1 MGRAYMRLF
10 GAIFRA
16 LWVVVVAAI
25 PSLLLPSASQGA
37 VEFALII
44 GAIIGMFT
52 FFEYGSTTPGFVDF
66 RYAPPYNRFR
76 AFTIAMQVVTITL
89 VCRAVELGL
98 SDSVLVNWA
107 QQAAQMLDFK
117 YSPVSMAIDNILLG
131 SHFSDTSAIL
141 LVYSVTT
148 SFVVGIGMTLTL
160 SLMLWVFAWPRDREN
175 FNLWA
180 NLPTF
185 QPSDDVAIHKRLRR
199 DAYFNIIL
207 GVALIY
213 ALPFIPKYGFDWL
226 TVDIFE
232 NNQVML
238 WATTLWVFISTSL
251 IARAL
256 AMLKIAQILKRAQG

>member
-1 MGRAYMRLF
+1 MRLF
-10 GAIFRA
+10 GAILRA

-37 VEFALII
+37 LEFALII
-44 GAIIGMFT
+44 GAIVGMFT
-52 FFEYGSTTPGFVDF
+52 FFEYGSTAPGFVDF

-76 AFTIAMQVVTITL
+76 AFTIAMQVVMITL

-98 SDSVLVNWA
+98 SDSALVDWA
-107 QQAAQMLDFK
+107 QQAVQILDFK
-117 YSPVSMAIDNILLG
+117 YSPVSMAIDNILTD

-148 SFVVGIGMTLTL
+148 SFVVGVGMTLAL
-160 SLMLWVFAWPRDREN
+160 SLLLWLFAWPRDREN

-199 DAYFNIIL
+199 DAYFNIVL

-213 ALPFIPKYGFDWL
+213 ALPFIPKYGFDWF

-251 IARAL
+251 FARAL
-256 AMLKIAQILKRAQG
+256 AMLKIAQILRRAQG

>member
-1 MGRAYMRLF
+1 MRLI

-16 LWVVVVAAI
+16 FLVVVVAAI

-44 GAIIGMFT
+44 GGIIGIFT
-52 FFEYGSTTPGFVDF
+52 FFEYGSTAPGFVDF

-76 AFTIAMQVVTITL
+76 AFTIATQVIAVTL

-98 SDSVLVNWA
+98 SEAAIVDWA
-107 QQAAQMLDFK
+107 RQAAQMLDFK
-117 YSPVSMAIDNILLG
+117 FSPVSMGIDAILTD
-131 SHFSDTSAIL
+131 SRFSDTSAIL
-141 LVYSVTT
+141 LVYSISA
-148 SFVVGIGMTLTL
+148 SFVIGIGLTAIFAL
-160 SLMLWVFAWPRDREN
+160 ILWVFPWPKDREN

-185 QPSDDVAIHKRLRR
+185 QPKDGSNIPRRLRR

-207 GVALIY
+207 GAALIY
-213 ALPFIPKYGFDWL
+213 ALPLLPTFGIDWL

-232 NNQVML
+232 NSQAMV
-238 WATTLWVFISTSL
+238 WAATLWVFIATSL
-251 IARAL
+251 IARAF
-256 AMLKIAQILKRAQG
+256 AMLKIARILSRAQA

>member
-1 MGRAYMRLF
+1 MRLL

-52 FFEYGSTTPGFVDF
+52 FFEYGSSTPGFVDF

-98 SDSVLVNWA
+98 SDSTLVDWA
-107 QQAAQMLDFK
+107 QQAAQLFDFQ
-117 YSPVSMAIDNILLG
+117 YSPVSMAIDNIL
-131 SHFSDTSAIL
+131 SDSRFSDTTAIL
-141 LVYSVTT
+141 LVYSITT
-148 SFVVGIGMTLTL
+148 SFVVGVGMTLAF
-160 SLMLWVFAWPRDREN
+160 SLILWVFGWPRDREN
-175 FNLWA
+175 FNLWE

-185 QPSDDVAIHKRLRR
+185 QPSDGGSITKRLRR
-199 DAYFNIIL
+199 DAYFNVLL

-213 ALPFIPKYGFDWL
+213 ALPFIPTYGFEWL

-232 NNQVML
+232 NNQVMV
-238 WATTLWVFISTSL
+238 WAATLWVFIATSL
-251 IARAL
+251 IARAS
-256 AMLKIAQILKRAQG
+256 AMLKIARILSRVQG

>member
-1 MGRAYMRLF
+1 MRLL

-76 AFTIAMQVVTITL
+76 AFTIAMQIVTITL

-98 SDSVLVNWA
+98 SGSVLVDWA
-107 QQAAQMLDFK
+107 QQAAQLLDFK
-117 YSPVSMAIDNILLG
+117 YSPVSMAIDTVLWD
-131 SHFSDTSAIL
+131 SRFSDTTAIL
-141 LVYSVTT
+141 LVYSITT
-148 SFVVGIGMTLTL
+148 SFVVGVGMTLAF
-160 SLMLWVFAWPRDREN
+160 SLMLWVFGWPRDREG

-185 QPSDDVAIHKRLRR
+185 QPSDDGSIPKRLRR
-199 DAYFNIIL
+199 DAYFNILL
-207 GVALIY
+207 GIVLIY
-213 ALPFIPKYGFDWL
+213 TLPLIPTYGVDWF

-232 NNQVML
+232 NNQAMV
-238 WATTLWVFISTSL
+238 WAATLWVFISTSL

>member
-1 MGRAYMRLF
+1 MRLF

-98 SDSVLVNWA
+98 SDSVLVDWA
-107 QQAAQMLDFK
+107 QQGAQMLDFK
-117 YSPVSMAIDNILLG
+117 YSPVSMAIDSIL
-131 SHFSDTSAIL
+131 SDSRFSDTTAIL
-141 LVYSVTT
+141 LVYSITT
-148 SFVVGIGMTLTL
+148 SFVVGVGMTLL
-160 SLMLWVFAWPRDREN
+160 FSLILWVFGWPRDREN

-185 QPSDDVAIHKRLRR
+185 QPSDGTSIHKRLRR

-213 ALPFIPKYGFDWL
+213 ALPFIPTYGFDWL

-232 NNQVML
+232 NNQAMV
-238 WATTLWVFISTSL
+238 WAATLWVFIATSL
-251 IARAL
+251 IARAS
-256 AMLKIAQILKRAQG
+256 AMLKIARILKRAQG

>member
-1 MGRAYMRLF
+1 MRLL

-98 SDSVLVNWA
+98 SGSLLIDWA
-107 QQAAQMLDFK
+107 QQAVQVLDFK
-117 YSPVSMAIDNILLG
+117 YSPVSMAIDNIL
-131 SHFSDTSAIL
+131 SDSRFSDTTAVL
-141 LVYSVTT
+141 LVYSITT
-148 SFVVGIGMTLTL
+148 SFVVGVGMTLVF
-160 SLMLWVFAWPRDREN
+160 SLILWIFGWPRDREN

-185 QPSDDVAIHKRLRR
+185 QPSDGTSIPKRLRR
-199 DAYFNIIL
+199 DAYFNIVL
-207 GVALIY
+207 GIALIY
-213 ALPFIPKYGFDWL
+213 ALPFIPTYGFDWL

-232 NNQVML
+232 NNQAMV
-238 WATTLWVFISTSL
+238 WAATLWVFIATSL
-251 IARAL
+251 IARAS
-256 AMLKIAQILKRAQG
+256 AMLKIARILTRAQG

>member
-1 MGRAYMRLF
+1 MRLF
-10 GAIFRA
+10 GAVFRA
-16 LWVVVVAAI
+16 LWVVVVATI

-76 AFTIAMQVVTITL
+76 AFTIAMQVVVITL

-98 SDSVLVNWA
+98 SDSILVEWTR
-107 QQAAQMLDFK
+107 QAAQMLDFK
-117 YSPVSMAIDNILLG
+117 YSPVSMAIDALLG
-131 SHFSDTSAIL
+131 DSRFSDTTAIL
-141 LVYSVTT
+141 LVYSITA
-148 SFVVGIGMTLTL
+148 SFVVGVGLTL
-160 SLMLWVFAWPRDREN
+160 AFALILWVFGWPRNRAE

-185 QPSDDVAIHKRLRR
+185 QPSEEGSIPNRLRR
-199 DAYFNIIL
+199 DAWVNIIL

-213 ALPFIPKYGFDWL
+213 ALPLIPTYGFDWL

-232 NNQVML
+232 NNQVMV
-238 WATTLWVFISTSL
+238 WAATLWVFIATSV
-251 IARAL
+251 IARAS
-256 AMLKIAQILKRAQG
+256 AMLKIARILRRAQG

>member
-1 MGRAYMRLF
+1 MRLF

-16 LWVVVVAAI
+16 LWVVVVATI

-98 SDSVLVNWA
+98 SDSVLINWA

-117 YSPVSMAIDNILLG
+117 YSPVSMAIDSIL
-131 SHFSDTSAIL
+131 SDSRFSDTTAIL
-141 LVYSVTT
+141 LVYSITT
-148 SFVVGIGMTLTL
+148 SFVIGVGMTFAFALI
-160 SLMLWVFAWPRDREN
+160 LWVFAWPRDRES

-185 QPSDDVAIHKRLRR
+185 QPSNEGSIPKRLRR
-199 DAYFNIIL
+199 DAYFNIVL

-213 ALPFIPKYGFDWL
+213 ALPFIPTYGFDWL

-232 NNQVML
+232 NGQVMV
-238 WATTLWVFISTSL
+238 WAATLWVFIATSL
-251 IARAL
+251 IARAS
-256 AMLKIAQILKRAQG
+256 AMLKIARILKRAQG

>member
-1 MGRAYMRLF
+1 
-10 GAIFRA
+10 
-16 LWVVVVAAI
+16 
-25 PSLLLPSASQGA
+25 

-98 SDSVLVNWA
+98 SDSMLVNWA

-117 YSPVSMAIDNILLG
+117 YSPVSMAIDNIL
-131 SHFSDTSAIL
+131 SDSRFSDTTAIL
-141 LVYSVTT
+141 LVYSITT
-148 SFVVGIGMTLTL
+148 SFVVGVGMTLGLSTL
-160 SLMLWVFAWPRDREN
+160 LWVFGWPRDREN

-185 QPSDDVAIHKRLRR
+185 QPSDGAAIPKRLRR

-207 GVALIY
+207 GVVLIY

-232 NNQVML
+232 NNQALL
-238 WATTLWVFISTSL
+238 WATTLWVFIATSL
-251 IARAL
+251 IARAS
-256 AMLKIAQILKRAQG
+256 AMLKIARILSRVQ

>member
-1 MGRAYMRLF
+1 MRLL

-52 FFEYGSTTPGFVDF
+52 FFEYGSSTPGFVDF

-98 SDSVLVNWA
+98 ADSVLVNWA
-107 QQAAQMLDFK
+107 QQAAQMLDFE
-117 YSPVSMAIDNILLG
+117 YSPVSMAIDRILLD
-131 SHFSDTSAIL
+131 SRFSDTTAIL
-141 LVYSVTT
+141 LVYSITT
-148 SFVVGIGMTLTL
+148 SFVVGVGMTLAFAL
-160 SLMLWVFAWPRDREN
+160 ILWVFGWPRDREN

-185 QPSDDVAIHKRLRR
+185 QPYDGGSIPRRLRR

-207 GVALIY
+207 GIALIY
-213 ALPFIPKYGFDWL
+213 ALPLIPTYGVDWF

-232 NNQVML
+232 NNQVMV
-238 WATTLWVFISTSL
+238 WATTLWVFIVTSL
-251 IARAL
+251 IARAS
-256 AMLKIAQILKRAQG
+256 AMLKIARILSRVQG

>member
-1 MGRAYMRLF
+1 MRLI

-44 GAIIGMFT
+44 GTIIGMFT
-52 FFEYGSTTPGFVDF
+52 FFEYGSSMPGFVDF

-76 AFTIAMQVVTITL
+76 AFTIAMQVVAITL

-98 SDSVLVNWA
+98 SGSVLLDWA

-117 YSPVSMAIDNILLG
+117 YSPVSMAIDNILSG
-131 SHFSDTSAIL
+131 SRFSDTTAIL
-141 LVYSVTT
+141 LVYSITT
-148 SFVVGIGMTLTL
+148 SFVVGVGLTL
-160 SLMLWVFAWPRDREN
+160 AFSSLLWVFGWPRDREG

-185 QPSDDVAIHKRLRR
+185 QPSEGTSIPKRLRR

-207 GVALIY
+207 GVVLIY
-213 ALPFIPKYGFDWL
+213 ALPFIPTYGFDWL
-226 TVDIFE
+226 TVELLE
-232 NNQVML
+232 NNQAMV
-238 WATTLWVFISTSL
+238 WAATFWVFISTSL
-251 IARAL
+251 IARAS
-256 AMLKIAQILKRAQG
+256 AMLKIARILTRVQG